1 MLKIKMT
8 QFHLKRKLK
17 LKELQE
23 EMRSQKNQSKYGRQ
37 AVELRTEI
45 EENATIV
52 KIMICKRK

>member
-1 MLKIKMT
+1 MT

-23 EMRSQKNQSKYGRQ
+23 EMRSQQNQSKYGRQ

-52 KIMICKRK
+52 KIMIFKRK